1 VGCFLFDALAR
12 ASPGYYFARHD
23 EDFHRVLESILHFLR
38 SLYDPEGLKELIH
51 WGGPAL
57 VCAILFVETGLFV
70 GFFLPGDSLL
80 VTAGI
85 FSGQNVIPLR
95 WLLIPG
101 ILCAIAGDQLGYWIG
116 RSAGPALYRREDS
129 FFFRRS
135 HLQRAHE
142 FYERYGGRAV
152 ILARFVPIV
161 RTFCPPVAGAA
172 QMPYLR
178 YLAYDTFGGIFWV
191 GSMVLGGY
199 LAGSRIPNIS
209 KYLHLIIGAI
219 ILLSILPP
227 IIGILRSRRGAKAG
241 ASQSSKASGD

>member
-1 VGCFLFDALAR
+1 M
-12 ASPGYYFARHD
+12 
-23 EDFHRVLESILHFLR
+23 LESIFHFLR
-38 SLYDPEGLKELIH
+38 SLYDPEGLKELIR

-57 VCAILFVETGLFV
+57 VCTILFVETGLFV

-85 FSGQNVIPLR
+85 FSGQNVISLR

-116 RSAGPALYRREDS
+116 RSAGPALYSREDS

-135 HLQRAHE
+135 HLQRAHD
-142 FYERYGGRAV
+142 FYEKYGGRAV

-172 QMPYLR
+172 QMSYLR
-178 YLAYDTFGGIFWV
+178 YFTYDIFGGIFWV

-199 LAGSRIPNIS
+199 LAGSRIPNID

-227 IIGILRSRRGAKAG
+227 IVSIFRSHRSAKTAMSS
-241 ASQSSKASGD
+241 ASKYDGD